1 MLVDSHCHLNFSSFS
16 DDLDGV
22 VARAGEAG
30 VGLMVSIGT
39 RLDEIKEIAAI
50 AANYEQV
57 VYSVGVHP
65 NEVGDHADLDADK
78 LVQIVEQN
86 DSEQIKISG
95 KKIVG
100 LGETG
105 LDFYRDAQQAALQ
118 EKLFRV
124 HIEAARRTGLPVII
138 HARAADQEVARIL
151 TEEME
156 RGAFTAVMHCFTAGR
171 QLAETALAL
180 GLYISISGI
189 VTFKNAQDLQAIV
202 RDLPTDRL
210 LVETDAPYLAPVP
223 HRGKRNEPAFV
234 AKTADYIAALKGIP
248 APELA
253 KITSDNFFRLFSCAE
268 KPV

>member
-86 DSEQIKISG
+86 DSKQR

-138 HARAADQEVARIL
+138 HARAADQDVARIL

-202 RDLPTDRL
+202 RDLPADRL

-234 AKTADYIAALKGIP
+234 AKTADYIAVLKNIP

-253 KITSDNFFRLFSCAE
+253 QITSDNFFRLFSHAR